1 MWPSHP
7 ALRIWFRATQDQ
19 TTSSSATARVPASSE
34 VVVTC
39 GSVSVQVIQGSATV
53 VLGDGLTTV
62 SIPQGVKAKVS
73 QDADGRFDVQ
83 DLGGGSVTVT
93 VDGVTT
99 VVAPNSTKTV
109 SAWDF
114 RGFSAPVDNPSV
126 LNVVKAGQA
135 VPLKWRLVRSGGAP
149 VTNLSSAKLTAS
161 SLNCSLGSTPDL
173 LEEVASGASG
183 LQNLGNGYY
192 QLNWKSPT
200 TYAGSCKALHL
211 DIGEGVTRDAYFQFK
226 K

>member
-1 MWPSHP
+1 VTVGAGSGH
-7 ALRIWFRATQDQ
+7 ATLQVCGGFDVE
-19 TTSSSATARVPASSE
+19 VPAASQ
-34 VVVTC
+34 VLITC
-39 GSVSVQVIQGSATV
+39 GSVVVQVIQGSATV

-62 SIPQGVKAKVS
+62 SIPQGVKAEVS

-93 VDGVTT
+93 VDGAQT
-99 VVAPNSTKTV
+99 VVAANTTKTV

-114 RGFSAPVDNPSV
+114 RGFSSPVDNPTI

-135 VPLKWRLVRSGGAP
+135 VPFKWRLVHADGTP

-161 SLNCSLGSTPDL
+161 SLSCSLGSTPDL
-173 LEEVASGASG
+173 LEEVAAGASG

-192 QLNWKSPT
+192 QLNWRSPN

-211 DIGEGVTRDAYFQFK
+211 DLGEGVTRDAYFQFK